1 MNCGQK
7 ETNMKRQKSFDEKK
21 PSVYLV
27 PTPIGNRQEMS
38 PRALEIL
45 KEVDMIACEDT
56 RNTGQLLK
64 YFGIKKPLISHHEH
78 NQEESIQKILDY
90 LSQGKTIGIVSDAG
104 YPLISDPGAALVR
117 VCIENDFPVI
127 SISGANAAL
136 NALVAS
142 GLDPK
147 HYLFY
152 GFLETKSSKRKEQ
165 LKELDSFPYTLIF
178 YEAPHRIDSMLK
190 DLLEIF
196 GDRKICLAREL
207 TKLYE
212 EYLRGTIS
220 EILPVVSSL
229 KGEMVVVVEGA
240 KTIKKEVSLEEA
252 AQLVYHEIDKGLS
265 TKQSVQQIAQKLGI
279 SKNELYQYVVKMK
292 RVG

>member
-7 ETNMKRQKSFDEKK
+7 EINMKRQKSFDKKK
-21 PSVYLV
+21 PSLYLI

-64 YFGIKKPLISHHEH
+64 YFDIKKPLLSHHEH
-78 NQEESIQKILDY
+78 NQEESIHKILGY
-90 LSQGKTIGIVSDAG
+90 LSQGKTIAIVSDAG
-104 YPLISDPGAALVR
+104 YPLISDPGSALVR
-117 VCIENDFPVI
+117 VCIENEFPVI

-142 GLDPK
+142 GLDSK

-152 GFLETKSSKRKEQ
+152 GFLENKSAKRKEQ
-165 LKELDSFPYTLIF
+165 LKELASFPYTLIF
-178 YEAPHRIDSMLK
+178 YEAPHRIESMLK
-190 DLLEIF
+190 DLLDVF

-212 EYLRGTIS
+212 EYLRGTIR
-220 EILPVVSSL
+220 EILPELSSL

-240 KTIKKEVSLEEA
+240 KIEKKEVGLEEA
-252 AQLVYHEIDKGLS
+252 AQLVYRAIDQGIS
-265 TKQSVQQIAQKLGI
+265 TKQAIQQTAKELGI

-292 RVG
+292 SVR